1 MNSTDSVRDD
11 SGVSLVEV
19 LVAIG
24 LFGLLSS
31 LLLGF
36 ALGTSRVTQDTKQF
50 ANVSEDARLVMERL
64 SRELRQANEVTA
76 VQLPTPSS
84 TDATEITIWIDFD
97 GNGDKDQDAAD
108 PEVLT
113 YRWEPTA
120 KELTLTANQGGGAV
134 TRPLLST
141 IVSGLTID
149 LYSSLWSYDTN
160 GDGRTSW
167 SELDAQ
173 GSPVGNKDGKPNV
186 ELARIDVVA
195 ISLTVLDGPH
205 KQVYNTQVDLRNRN
219 LN

>member
-1 MNSTDSVRDD
+1 VNSTDSVRDD
-11 SGVSLVEV
+11 SGVSMVEV

-36 ALGTSRVTQDTKQF
+36 GLGTSRVAQDTNQF

-97 GNGDKDQDAAD
+97 GKGDKDQDAAD
-108 PEVLT
+108 PEILT
-113 YRWEPTA
+113 YRWEPSTRL
-120 KELTLTANQGGGAV
+120 LTLTANQGGGAV
-134 TRPLLST
+134 TRPLLSS
-141 IVSGLTID
+141 IVSGFTID

-167 SELDAQ
+167 SELDAA
-173 GSPVGNKDGKPNV
+173 PVGNQNGKPDV

>member
-1 MNSTDSVRDD
+1 M
-11 SGVSLVEV
+11 
-19 LVAIG
+19 AIG

-76 VQLPTPSS
+76 VELTTPSS
-84 TDATEITIWIDFD
+84 TDAKEITIWIDFD
-97 GNGDKDQDAAD
+97 GKGDKDEDAAD

-113 YRWEPTA
+113 YRWEPSE
-120 KELTLTANQGGGAV
+120 KKLTLTANQGGGDV
-134 TRPLLST
+134 TRPLLSS
-141 IVSGLTID
+141 IVSEFHID
-149 LYSSLWSYDTN
+149 LYSSSWSYDTN

-167 SELDAQ
+167 RELDSA
-173 GSPVGNKDGKPNV
+173 PVGNGNGLPDK

-205 KQVYNTQVDLRNRN
+205 KQVYTTQVDLRNRN